1 MYIRMEFNT
10 IVSLVAVV
18 ILIVVLVV
26 IGFSL
31 RKTKDKNWPPVSA
44 SCPDYWEIDSSG
56 NCMNSK
62 LLGTCELVN
71 NKKNFNVDE
80 YSGSLGPCKK
90 YNWAKSCGVS
100 WDGITYGATNPCDL
114 KK

>member
-1 MYIRMEFNT
+1 MEFNT

-26 IGFSL
+26 VGFSL
-31 RKTKDKNWPPVSA
+31 RKTKDTNWPPVSA

-56 NCMNSK
+56 NCLNSK
-62 LLGTCELVN
+62 LLGSCNKTTKN
-71 NKKNFNVDE
+71 DKKNFNEDM

-90 YNWAKSCGVS
+90 YEWAKGCGIS
-100 WDGITYGATNPCDL
+100 WDGITYGAPNPCL
-114 KK
+114 IKK

>member
-1 MYIRMEFNT
+1 MEFNT

-62 LLGTCELVN
+62 LLGKCNIL
-71 NKKNFNVDE
+71 KNDNTKDFNSDE
-80 YSGSLGPCKK
+80 YSGTLGPCKK
-90 YNWAKSCGVS
+90 YEWAKGCGIS
-100 WDGITYGATNPCDL
+100 WDGITYGAPNPCL
-114 KK
+114 IKK

>member
-1 MYIRMEFNT
+1 MEFNT

-31 RKTKDKNWPPVSA
+31 RKTKDKKWPPVSA
-44 SCPDYWEIDSSG
+44 LCPDYWEIDSSG
-56 NCMNSK
+56 NCVNSK
-62 LLGTCELVN
+62 LLGSC
-71 NKKNFNVDE
+71 KRPKNFNEDV

-90 YNWAKSCGVS
+90 YEWAKKCGVS
-100 WDGITYGATNPCDL
+100 WDGVTYGAPNPCL
-114 KK
+114 IKK